1 MQNILVPTDFSNDAY
16 NALFYASRLFKATTC
31 NFYLL
36 NAYSERTPLLSR
48 NSNNG
53 HHNGHH
59 KGLLEQLK
67 DESCEEL
74 KRTFHRINLDHKCP
88 DHRYTLLPVKMDL
101 TEAMSNM
108 IDEYK
113 IDLVVMG
120 NKGKS
125 SGLGIYLGSTTTKIM
140 ASIKKCPILAV
151 PMNADFKVPYEMA
164 FATDYKRSYDAE
176 IIAPL
181 KAMAT
186 QCGSAIR
193 VVHINVEKSLSKVQE
208 SNLKTLR
215 TYLNPIASTMHWMPN
230 FTSKT
235 KAIQAFLD
243 ELGIGML
250 VMVNYEQSFLERLL
264 HEPVIKKLAF
274 DIDIPF
280 MVIPQKT

>member
-16 NALFYASRLFKATTC
+16 NALFYASKLFESKTC

-36 NAYSERTPLLSR
+36 NTYSENTPLLSR
-48 NSNNG
+48 SMDNGNG
-53 HHNGHH
+53 HR

-88 DHRYTLLPVKMDL
+88 NHRYKLIPKKMDL
-101 TEAMSNM
+101 IEAISNT
-108 IDEYK
+108 IDDYK

-125 SGLGIYLGSTTTKIM
+125 SGLGVYLGSTTTKTM
-140 ASIKKCPILAV
+140 ASVKKCPILAV
-151 PMNADFKVPYEMA
+151 PMNADFQVPYEIA
-164 FATDYKRSYDAE
+164 FATDYKRHYDAE
-176 IIAPL
+176 VLEPL
-181 KAMAT
+181 KGMAT
-186 QCGSAIR
+186 HCGSAIR
-193 VVHINVEKSLSKVQE
+193 IVHINEKEHLSKIQE
-208 SNLKTLR
+208 SNLKTLKV
-215 TYLNPIASTMHWMPN
+215 YLEPTANSVHWMPN

-235 KAIQAFLD
+235 KAIQIFLD

-250 VMVNYEQSFLERLL
+250 AMVNYEHSFIEKLL
-264 HEPVIKKLAF
+264 HEPILKKLAF

-280 MVIPQKT
+280 LVIPGTT